1 MTYLEIVSAGPYLI
15 SLGAIWSCTNVRSIS
30 GAFHGEGLMDA
41 LSVPIEVV
49 LRTEA
54 RAAPFTHGPGTP
66 VRFRVT
72 KRVFSFVSGQCD

>member
-1 MTYLEIVSAGPYLI
+1 
-15 SLGAIWSCTNVRSIS
+15 
-30 GAFHGEGLMDA
+30 MDA